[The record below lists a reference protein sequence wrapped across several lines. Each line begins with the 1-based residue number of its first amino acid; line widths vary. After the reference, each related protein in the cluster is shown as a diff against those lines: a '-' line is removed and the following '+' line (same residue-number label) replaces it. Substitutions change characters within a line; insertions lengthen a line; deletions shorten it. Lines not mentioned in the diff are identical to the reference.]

1 MRGIGLGRW
10 LFLLGATLLSFGCRE
25 LVEAPVSL
33 AYGTNPAVYTVGTAI
48 PTNSPTN
55 GGGKIESYSVSPALP
70 AGLNLDATS
79 GAITGTPTAA
89 TAASTYTVTGVNTA
103 GSATASLTITVNAKP
118 PAILITTQ
126 PASQSIL
133 VGETATFTV
142 VATGTGSLSYQ
153 WAKNGVAIPAAT
165 SSSYTT
171 PVAVLGDSGST
182 FAVDIS
188 DGNGNILTSSIAT
201 LTVTTATPPI
211 TITTQPASQ
220 SIQEGQTCTF
230 SVAATGTGPLT
241 YQWSLNGTSIPGATA
256 ASHTTP
262 PAAIDDN
269 GSTFSVAIHNTTT
282 GDNLTSA
289 TATLTV
295 VKAPTDIT
303 ITSQPAN
310 QSILVGQIATFSV
323 VATGPGTLTYVW
335 QKNGTPIPGATSASY
350 TTPVT
355 VLADNGSTYEVVI
368 SDGLGHVLGSAL
380 ATLTVLAGEGPGAFT
395 PTSGMSVSRVY
406 GTVTTLANG
415 KVLVAGGY
423 NEAIVLNSADLFDS
437 STESF
442 ASTGSLATA
451 RRFHTATLLADGR
464 VLVTGGSTLSTT
476 TATAELFDPATGTF
490 TATGNMIHPRAD
502 HSATLLPSGKVLI
515 VGGGNGGAFQATAEL
530 FDPATGTFADTTNT
544 LGVARAGHTA
554 TLLGNGKVLIV
565 GGMTSG
571 ALASAELYDPA
582 LGTFT
587 PTGGM
592 AVPRAFHTATLLA
605 TGKVLVV
612 GGAAT
617 ATAEIFDPLT
627 ETFANTSGNL
637 GTGRSSHTATLLP
650 TGKVLIA
657 GGSGLGSP
665 SPLLGTAE
673 LYDPA
678 SGTFSS
684 TGSLNGVRK
693 LHMASP
699 LATGKVLIV
708 GGYSGVSFL
717 ASAELYN

>member
-1 MRGIGLGRW
+1 MRSIGRGRW
-10 LFLLGATLLSFGCRE
+10 LFLLGAMLLSFGCRE

-33 AYGTNPAVYTVGTAI
+33 GYSTNPAVYTVGTAI

-55 GGGKIESYSVSPALP
+55 GGGKVDSYSVSPTLP
-70 AGLNLDATS
+70 AGLNFDTAS
-79 GAITGTPTAA
+79 GAITGTPTTVSA
-89 TAASTYTVTGVNTA
+89 AASYTVTGTNTA
-103 GSATASLTITVNAKP
+103 GSATASLTITVNAQP
-118 PAILITTQ
+118 PAIVITTQ

-142 VATGTGSLSYQ
+142 VAMGTGSLSYQ
-153 WAKNGVAIPAAT
+153 WAKNGVGIPSAT
-165 SSSYTT
+165 SSSYST
-171 PVAVLGDSGST
+171 PVAVLGDNGST
-182 FAVDIS
+182 FSVDIS

-201 LTVTTATPPI
+201 LTVTVATPPI

-220 SIQEGQTCTF
+220 AIQEGQTCTF
-230 SVAATGTGPLT
+230 SVAATGSGPLT
-241 YQWSLNGTSIPGATA
+241 YQWSQNGTSIPGATA
-256 ASHTTP
+256 ASYTTP

-269 GSTFSVAIHNTTT
+269 GSTFSVTIHNTTT

-295 VKAPTDIT
+295 VKAPANIT
-303 ITSQPAN
+303 ITTQPAN
-310 QSILVGQIATFSV
+310 HSILVGQIATFSV
-323 VATGPGTLTYVW
+323 VATGPGTLTYQW
-335 QKNGTPIPGATSASY
+335 QRNGTPIPGGTSASY
-350 TTPVT
+350 TTPVA
-355 VLADNGSTYEVVI
+355 VLSDNGSTYDVVI
-368 SDGLGHVLGSAL
+368 TDGPGHVLGSSL

-395 PTSGMSVSRVY
+395 PTAGMSVSRLY
-406 GTVTTLANG
+406 GTVTALGNG

-423 NEAIVLNSADLFDS
+423 NGAVVLNNSDLFDS

-442 ASTGSLATA
+442 ASTGSLTTA

-476 TATAELFDPATGTF
+476 TASAELFDPATGTF
-490 TATGNMIHPRAD
+490 TAAGNMLRPRAD
-502 HSATLLPSGKVLI
+502 HSATLLPGGKVLI
-515 VGGGNGGAFQATAEL
+515 VGGGNGGAFQANAEL
-530 FDPATGTFADTTNT
+530 FDPATGTFADTTNAP
-544 LGVARAGHTA
+544 GVARAGHTA

-571 ALASAELYDPA
+571 VLSSAELYDPA

-617 ATAEIFDPLT
+617 ATAEVYDPVT

-637 GTGRSSHTATLLP
+637 GTGRSSHTAALLP

-673 LYDPA
+673 LYDPV
-678 SGTFSS
+678 SGAFNS
-684 TGSLNGVRK
+684 TGSLNGVRM
-693 LHMASP
+693 LHMAVP
-699 LATGKVLIV
+699 LATGKILVV